1 MKIKII
7 RIKMVNQQ
15 NTQKDKQSNLAYQ
28 NKKQDNNKS
37 NREKIKIKTII
48 KMMMTIIMVVDFYN
62 QSWKTFKD
70 F

>member
-1 MKIKII
+1 
-7 RIKMVNQQ
+7 MVNQQ